1 MLVLHESIKKQAKC
15 RVELHVHLD
24 GALRPET
31 AWDLIKQKGLPLPG
45 DGSLQALTDALTP
58 KEPTDLACFL
68 KPFSIFL
75 PALSGDLTAIRRVAR
90 EFVEDCSRELVAYCE
105 ARLCPQLLMPLK
117 METPPVWAAA
127 ADHANDANINGNT
140 NGSQSQDVIAE
151 QIVEAA
157 LAGIGEG
164 EKTCPGTKVRLI
176 LCCIRGQPKWSAE
189 ILQLCEKFKDSGVV
203 GIDIAGSHHT
213 ASGGDTHSE
222 GAEVFQEAARR
233 GVHRTVHAGED
244 APAASVRA
252 AIDDLKAERIGHG
265 YRVLE
270 DESTYQYCRGT
281 HFEVCPTSSYL
292 TGAISSLQLTSKRH
306 PVLRFIEDDV
316 SFSINRDDP
325 LLTATSLRDE
335 YNLLASWGC
344 SEAVFARAN
353 FNAAL
358 HSFLPPAEKR
368 ELLRQLR
375 DAYGVPDVD
384 VRISDGDSGKAA
396 NLDKPCITVNTWENR
411 T

>member
-1 MLVLHESIKKQAKC
+1 MLVLHEGIKKQPKC
-15 RVELHVHLD
+15 RVELHAHLE
-24 GALRPET
+24 GSIRPET

-45 DGSLQALTDALTP
+45 DGSLRALQDAITV
-58 KEPTDLACFL
+58 KEPTNLVCFL
-68 KPFSIFL
+68 QPFSVFL
-75 PALSGDLTAIRRVAR
+75 PAFIGDLTAIRRVAR

-105 ARLCPQLLMPLK
+105 ARLCPQKLMPQT
-117 METPPVWAAA
+117 EGDPSSWAD
-127 ADHANDANINGNT
+127 ADRANDADI
-140 NGSQSQDVIAE
+140 NGSQGCAVTVE
-151 QIVEAA
+151 ELVEAA
-157 LAGIGEG
+157 LAGLAEG
-164 EKTCPGTKVRLI
+164 EKLCPGTKVRLI
-176 LCCIRGQPKWSAE
+176 LFCIRGQPYWAE
-189 ILQLCEKFKDSGVV
+189 KLLQLCEQFKDMGVV
-203 GIDIAGSHHT
+203 GLDIASNPGLLNDN
-213 ASGGDTHSE
+213 DTHSE

-252 AIDDLKAERIGHG
+252 VSRAAPPRTQ
-265 YRVLE
+265 V
-270 DESTYQYCRGT
+270 T
-281 HFEVCPTSSYL
+281 
-292 TGAISSLQLTSKRH
+292 AASLQLTSKRH

-316 SFSINRDDP
+316 SFSINRDNS
-325 LLTATSLRDE
+325 LLTATSLSDE
-335 YNLLASWGC
+335 YKLLASWGC

-384 VRISDGDSGKAA
+384 VRISDGDSGKTASSE
-396 NLDKPCITVNTWENR
+396 KPCITVNTWENR